1 MHCLSLVKEL
11 TIENAA
17 GTRALVDYMRQ
28 NIYSSNVS
36 WFWRTPRGLDWA
48 ITTVNK
54 QERGSA
60 GFVGLKNVACICY
73 MNSVLQT
80 LFMIPAFKKAM
91 LEVQDP
97 QIGVPN
103 SENVLY

>member
-1 MHCLSLVKEL
+1 MFCLSLVKEL

-17 GTRALVDYMRQ
+17 GIRALVDYMRQ

-36 WFWRTPRGLDWA
+36 WFWRTPRGTDWA

-54 QERGSA
+54 QEKSST
-60 GFVGLKNVACICY
+60 GFVGLKNIACICY
-73 MNSVLQT
+73 MNSIMQN

-91 LEVQDP
+91 LEVED
-97 QIGVPN
+97 
-103 SENVLY
+103 